1 MLRFTCPHCAAANSV
16 DRRLLHSGPTT
27 LRCPGCGHTLQIAKS
42 ALKSQNAQSSAQP
55 PIPQPPQVQNPPQLP
70 LQAPQIQ
77 PPCPQPPQVQNPPQ
91 LPLQAPQIQ
100 PPIPQPPQIQNP
112 PQLPLQAPQ
121 IQPPCPQP
129 PQIQPS
135 FPNQPQPPQI
145 QPPFPNIP
153 APPFPP
159 SRASFT
165 VSPFATRPK
174 GNFAWLLGL
183 IFLAFLGLGAGGA
196 AFWFAFGALFDPES
210 RAVARLYDAVLNAEQ
225 AYKVNL
231 DFKQLLIPD
240 DENARPFAEYVRQ
253 FNQTAADASA
263 LSNAFALIDLSAPQY
278 AAVPRDV
285 KTSFESYRAATQELA
300 KTLNANVVTEE
311 QLKAASNNVDA
322 ASALGGLLGLIG
334 DVAASSDEYVYDEY
348 DDRYYRVSR
357 DSDAW
362 SELGA
367 DFGRSVGLEKIRSQF
382 NALVLQK
389 ARPLAQTCVEK
400 RDEFYQ
406 LRQTL

>member
-42 ALKSQNAQSSAQP
+42 ALKSQNAQSSA
-55 PIPQPPQVQNPPQLP
+55 
-70 LQAPQIQ
+70 
-77 PPCPQPPQVQNPPQ
+77 
-91 LPLQAPQIQ
+91 Q

>member
-27 LRCPGCGHTLQIAKS
+27 LRCQGCGHSLQIAKS
-42 ALKSQNAQSSAQP
+42 ASKLQNAPSP
-55 PIPQPPQVQNPPQLP
+55 PSPSTPPQPLPPQNPPQ
-70 LQAPQIQ
+70 
-77 PPCPQPPQVQNPPQ
+77 
-91 LPLQAPQIQ
+91 
-100 PPIPQPPQIQNP
+100 
-112 PQLPLQAPQ
+112 
-121 IQPPCPQP
+121 PQP

-135 FPNQPQPPQI
+135 FPQPPQPQPPQIQIPPQNPPQPQPPQIHPSFPQPPQPQPPQI
-145 QPPFPNIP
+145 QPPFPNQPQPTQIHPPFPNIP
-153 APPFPP
+153 APPLPP
-159 SRASFT
+159 SRVSFI
-165 VSPFATRPK
+165 VSPRAARKK
-174 GNFAWLLGL
+174 GNLALLFGL
-183 IFLAFLGLGAGGA
+183 IFLAFLGLGASGA
-196 AFWFAFGALFDPES
+196 AFWFAFGSLFDPES

-225 AYKVNL
+225 AYEVNL

-263 LSNAFALIDLSAPQY
+263 LANAFGLIDLNAPQY

-285 KTSFESYRAATQELA
+285 KTSFENYRAATQELA

-357 DSDAW
+357 DSNAW

-382 NALVLQK
+382 NAIVVQK
-389 ARPLAQTCVEK
+389 ARPLAQTCVDK

>member
-1 MLRFTCPHCAAANSV
+1 MATI
-16 DRRLLHSGPTT
+16 RLP
-27 LRCPGCGHTLQIAKS
+27 QIR
-42 ALKSQNAQSSAQP
+42 N
-55 PIPQPPQVQNPPQLP
+55 PPQV
-70 LQAPQIQ
+70 PQIQ
-77 PPCPQPPQVQNPPQ
+77 PPF
-91 LPLQAPQIQ
+91 
-100 PPIPQPPQIQNP
+100 
-112 PQLPLQAPQ
+112 
-121 IQPPCPQP
+121 PQP

-135 FPNQPQPPQI
+135 FPNQPQPSPI
-145 QPPFPNIP
+145 PPSLPNVS
-153 APPFPP
+153 ASPFAP
-159 SRASFT
+159 SRASFI
-165 VSPFATRPK
+165 VSPPATRPK
-174 GNFAWLLGL
+174 SNFVWLFGL

-196 AFWFAFGALFDPES
+196 AFWLAFGSLFDPES

-225 AYKVNL
+225 AYEVNL
-231 DFKQLLIPD
+231 DFNQLTIPD

-263 LSNAFALIDLSAPQY
+263 LANAFGLIDLNAPQY
-278 AAVPRDV
+278 AALPRDV

-311 QLKAASNNVDA
+311 QLKAASNNVAA
-322 ASALGGLLGLIG
+322 ASAIGGIAGLFV
-334 DVAASSDEYVYDEY
+334 DFAASGDEYVYDEY
-348 DDRYYRVSR
+348 DDCYYRVSR

-367 DFGRSVGLEKIRSQF
+367 DFGRSVGLEKIRAKF

-389 ARPLAQTCVEK
+389 ARPLAQTCVDK